1 MKALPWV
8 LALAVGLMIATQARI
23 NGQLA
28 VALDSGVDAATV
40 SFVLGFGCVIA
51 LLVATPSG
59 RLGIRRLVSAVRER
73 RLVPWQLIGGFLG
86 AYFVWAQSMSVPRIG
101 VALFIVAVVAGQTV
115 NSLVVDRLGVAPIGV
130 IAITRT
136 RVVSALIGLGAVCVA
151 VIPRLSGSPVVLW
164 ALLASV
170 AAGAFVAFQQAVNGR
185 VARAA
190 GSSWAATGVN
200 FALGAGTL
208 VLVVLVLNVLG
219 EPFHFSDLP
228 ASPWLYLGGPVG
240 VAFIAAAAWVVP
252 MLGVLRFGL
261 LSIAGQLTGALVW
274 DVLAP
279 TPGAV
284 VSINV
289 VAGIVLAFLAV
300 VVSAKK

>member
-1 MKALPWV
+1 
-8 LALAVGLMIATQARI
+8 MIATQSRI

-28 VALDSGVDAATV
+28 VALDSGVDAATI
-40 SFVLGFGCVIA
+40 SFVLGFGCVMV
-51 LLVATPSG
+51 LLVGTPSG
-59 RLGIRRLVSAVRER
+59 RLGIRGLITAIRER

-101 VALFIVAVVAGQTV
+101 VALFIVAVVAGQTIS
-115 NSLVVDRLGVAPIGV
+115 SLVVDRLGVAPVGV
-130 IAITRT
+130 IAITRA
-136 RVVSALIGLGAVCVA
+136 RVASALIGLVAVSVA

-164 ALLASV
+164 ALFASV
-170 AAGAFVAFQQAVNGR
+170 AGGAFVAFQQAINGR
-185 VARAA
+185 VAKAA

-200 FALGAGTL
+200 FALGAGAL
-208 VLVVLVLNVLG
+208 VLVVLVIDVLG

-240 VAFIAAAAWVVP
+240 VAFIAAAAWTVP
-252 MLGVLRFGL
+252 ILGVLRFGL
-261 LSIAGQLTGALVW
+261 LSIAGQLVGAVVW

-289 VAGIVLAFLAV
+289 VVGIVLAFLAV
-300 VVSAKK
+300 VVSARK